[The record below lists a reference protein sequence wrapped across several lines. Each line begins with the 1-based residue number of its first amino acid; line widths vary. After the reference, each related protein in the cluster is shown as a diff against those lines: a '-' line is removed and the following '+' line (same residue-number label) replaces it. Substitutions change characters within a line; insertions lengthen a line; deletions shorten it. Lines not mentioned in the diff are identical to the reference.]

1 MLEEI
6 FNEVRMAMENS
17 IAALLRDLT
26 GIRTGRATASLL
38 DGIRIDY
45 YGTPTPLNQLASISA
60 PEPRLLTVRPYEQS
74 LIDPVEK
81 AIRAEASLGLNPSN
95 DGQIIRLPIPE
106 LTEERRVQLTRVAR
120 DRAEEG
126 RVAVRHARRDG
137 LDLID
142 EARKEGEISEDEA
155 RQGHARIQALTDDFV
170 KKVDETI
177 RNKEAEI
184 MEV

>member
-6 FNEVRMAMENS
+6 FDEVRQAMEK
-17 IAALLRDLT
+17 AVEALLRDLT
-26 GIRTGRATASLL
+26 AIRTGRATVSLL

-45 YGTPTPLNQLASISA
+45 YGAPTPLHQLASISA
-60 PEPRLLTVRPYEQS
+60 PEPRLLTVRPYEQD
-74 LIDPVEK
+74 LIAPVEK

-106 LTEERRVQLTRVAR
+106 LTEERRIQLTRVAR
-120 DRAEEG
+120 NRAEEG
-126 RVAVRHARRDG
+126 RVGVRHARRDG

-142 EARKEGEISEDEA
+142 DSKKEGEISEDDA
-155 RQGHARIQALTDDFV
+155 RQGHGRIQTLTDDYV
-170 KKVDETI
+170 RRVDEII